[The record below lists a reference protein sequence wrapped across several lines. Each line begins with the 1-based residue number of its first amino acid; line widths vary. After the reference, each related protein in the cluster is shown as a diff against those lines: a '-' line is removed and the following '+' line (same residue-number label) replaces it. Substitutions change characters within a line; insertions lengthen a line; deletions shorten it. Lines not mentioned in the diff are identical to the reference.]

1 MNKMYSGVQLFEN
14 KALFKA
20 TTSTKFLHTSK
31 KEIQLN
37 NYRVRRQIPE
47 DHANQY
53 FINIILFADTSMSDH
68 YGNELENYLKLVMAK
83 VSRIF
88 KHFSIG
94 HPIAFGSVNIKKTN
108 ENFLDPDKYPMNSI
122 ILENFCKW
130 QSTQTINPD
139 MKNLNDSYVALLLTR
154 NIICLSSHGDK
165 NCEGAGHANSGTICN
180 QNLSCGVI
188 NDGSFSTELTIAH
201 EVGHL
206 TGKGDCL
213 LAEPKEIFN
222 ETEYGHLGEHYSLD
236 KICEF
241 AWGLGFYAAP
251 AFDDNEKDSIIV
263 PDGSPCEDN
272 KICYEGE
279 CISSNEMKTINGG
292 WSDYGSFSKCSR
304 TCGGGIKSRHRYCN
318 NPTPMY
324 GGQYCL
330 GKKIDYQICALKKC
344 PQETQDFRDS
354 QCADYKNPK
363 DQDFSV
369 SWKSYENTV
378 NPCLLY
384 CMKND
389 RYFPLHRN
397 VLDGTPCRGENSHM
411 CVNGICKKYGCDYK
425 FDSVA
430 ELDIC
435 GVCNGN
441 NSTCHQILL

>member
-1 MNKMYSGVQLFEN
+1 
-14 KALFKA
+14 
-20 TTSTKFLHTSK
+20 
-31 KEIQLN
+31 
-37 NYRVRRQIPE
+37 
-47 DHANQY
+47 
-53 FINIILFADTSMSDH
+53 
-68 YGNELENYLKLVMAK
+68 
-83 VSRIF
+83 
-88 KHFSIG
+88 
-94 HPIAFGSVNIKKTN
+94 
-108 ENFLDPDKYPMNSI
+108 
-122 ILENFCKW
+122 
-130 QSTQTINPD
+130 
-139 MKNLNDSYVALLLTR
+139 
-154 NIICLSSHGDK
+154 
-165 NCEGAGHANSGTICN
+165 
-180 QNLSCGVI
+180 
-188 NDGSFSTELTIAH
+188 
-201 EVGHL
+201 
-206 TGKGDCL
+206 
-213 LAEPKEIFN
+213 
-222 ETEYGHLGEHYSLD
+222 
-236 KICEF
+236 
-241 AWGLGFYAAP
+241 
-251 AFDDNEKDSIIV
+251 
-263 PDGSPCEDN
+263 
-272 KICYEGE
+272 
-279 CISSNEMKTINGG
+279 MKTINGG

>member
-1 MNKMYSGVQLFEN
+1 MYPS

-206 TGKGDCL
+206 LGMRHDNYNKACLINDNSGSLYLMNHEMTEKHPKMWSNCSNDYVTRFFETGKGDCL

-251 AFDDNEKDSIIV
+251 AFDDNEK
-263 PDGSPCEDN
+263 
-272 KICYEGE
+272 
-279 CISSNEMKTINGG
+279 CIS
-292 WSDYGSFSKCSR
+292 
-304 TCGGGIKSRHRYCN
+304 
-318 NPTPMY
+318 
-324 GGQYCL
+324 
-330 GKKIDYQICALKKC
+330 
-344 PQETQDFRDS
+344 
-354 QCADYKNPK
+354 
-363 DQDFSV
+363 
-369 SWKSYENTV
+369 
-378 NPCLLY
+378 
-384 CMKND
+384 
-389 RYFPLHRN
+389 
-397 VLDGTPCRGENSHM
+397 
-411 CVNGICKKYGCDYK
+411 
-425 FDSVA
+425 
-430 ELDIC
+430 
-435 GVCNGN
+435 
-441 NSTCHQILL
+441 